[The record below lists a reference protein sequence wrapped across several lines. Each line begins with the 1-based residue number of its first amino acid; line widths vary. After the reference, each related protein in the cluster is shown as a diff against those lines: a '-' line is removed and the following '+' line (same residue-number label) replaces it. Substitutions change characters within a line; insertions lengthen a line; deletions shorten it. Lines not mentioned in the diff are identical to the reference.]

1 MIRKRPEKRT
11 AYERQIAELSERQ
24 FGVEPAKLEQ
34 RLAGEI
40 KAEWKRLRD
49 ELKQFDELK
58 PTPLAQVKFVA
69 SDAGPVAPATF
80 IPKTGVTVE
89 PGFPSVLC
97 EASAKITPPPAVL
110 QSTGRRTALA
120 NWITRPDHPLTARVL
135 VNRLW
140 QQHFGRGLAANTSDF
155 GKLGERPTHPELLDW
170 LAARFVEDGW
180 SLKRIQRRMV
190 TSATYRQRAVNTTAI
205 GMDPANVWLARIPIR
220 RLGAEQVRDALLAVS
235 GELDFKAGG
244 AGEVADKS
252 TRRSV
257 YRRVL
262 RNSPDEVLH
271 AFDVPDHISHMPQR
285 SVTTTPTQSLLLL
298 NSGWIRARAFA
309 LAKRLAKRHPGEVG
323 AQLQS
328 AHELALGQAISA
340 PDRADARAFIEQN
353 SDGSAAADQD
363 ALAEYCHVLLN
374 ANGFLYVD

>member
-1 MIRKRPEKRT
+1 M
-11 AYERQIAELSERQ
+11 
-24 FGVEPAKLEQ
+24 
-34 RLAGEI
+34 
-40 KAEWKRLRD
+40 
-49 ELKQFDELK
+49 
-58 PTPLAQVKFVA
+58 
-69 SDAGPVAPATF
+69 
-80 IPKTGVTVE
+80 
-89 PGFPSVLC
+89 
-97 EASAKITPPPAVL
+97 
-110 QSTGRRTALA
+110 
-120 NWITRPDHPLTARVL
+120 
-135 VNRLW
+135 
-140 QQHFGRGLAANTSDF
+140 
-155 GKLGERPTHPELLDW
+155 
-170 LAARFVEDGW
+170 
-180 SLKRIQRRMV
+180 
-190 TSATYRQRAVNTTAI
+190 
-205 GMDPANVWLARIPIR
+205 
-220 RLGAEQVRDALLAVS
+220 
-235 GELDFKAGG
+235 
-244 AGEVADKS
+244 ADKS

-353 SDGSAAADQD
+353 SDGNAAADQA